1 MILTQL
7 NGFEQNKQ
15 SWQNERDIF
24 LTPGMRHENLLR
36 YIAAEKHGTNL
47 ETELWLITE
56 FHERV
61 RINPPPLLPYTVSGS
76 VFFIAFIFSRKAE
89 YIPVMAFVYLIRR
102 AKQISIWQPSSSSIL
117 WSIARLFYWRVSCCK
132 KQILQASKIG
142 IHIYEMML
150 YGING
155 LRQPEHP
162 VQ

>member
-7 NGFEQNKQ
+7 HGFEQNKQ

-61 RINPPPLLPYTVSGS
+61 SINPPPSPRIYNTVSGD
-76 VFFIAFIFSRKAE
+76 FFFYSF
-89 YIPVMAFVYLIRR
+89 YI
-102 AKQISIWQPSSSSIL
+102 
-117 WSIARLFYWRVSCCK
+117 
-132 KQILQASKIG
+132 
-142 IHIYEMML
+142 
-150 YGING
+150 
-155 LRQPEHP
+155 
-162 VQ
+162 

>member
-7 NGFEQNKQ
+7 HGFEQNKQ

-61 RINPPPLLPYTVSGS
+61 SINPPVYTTQCQAI
-76 VFFIAFIFSRKAE
+76 FFFYSF
-89 YIPVMAFVYLIRR
+89 YI
-102 AKQISIWQPSSSSIL
+102 
-117 WSIARLFYWRVSCCK
+117 
-132 KQILQASKIG
+132 
-142 IHIYEMML
+142 
-150 YGING
+150 
-155 LRQPEHP
+155 
-162 VQ
+162 